1 MEFITKNGQKSV
13 KINIASFKDT
23 MRLKR
28 QAVKCLSES
37 NITDSAKGLKD
48 IGTTTVIDK
57 LLNILINADMSE
69 EFEDAVFACLSTCI
83 YDDKYKINPQLFDD
97 IKEAREDYYE
107 IVSKCIEEN
116 LRPFFKSLVSEL
128 KARLETTK
136 FDIPELELP
145 QMKTSV

>member
-13 KINIASFKDT
+13 KINIAAFKDT

-128 KARLETTK
+128 RTRLETIK

-145 QMKTSV
+145 QTKTSA